1 MGGIKAPLPVFAIN
15 FNKSRI
21 NLQNFLT
28 LSFSPFATLVS
39 NFKFAPSVME
49 MLQLPNFGH
58 MNTSTIYFEPRDKIF
73 LVTSSTEI
81 MMSWPLIQNTVILR
95 RPGVAIFAG
104 IIKIVTRFIKQIFK
118 DSRKGKGIRNYI
130 LKCNLYLYFLIKQN
144 LLISGEKMLMSAKVR
159 GVSRDSY
166 TLWILFW

>member
-1 MGGIKAPLPVFAIN
+1 
-15 FNKSRI
+15 
-21 NLQNFLT
+21 
-28 LSFSPFATLVS
+28 
-39 NFKFAPSVME
+39 

-118 DSRKGKGIRNYI
+118 DSRKGKGIRNYT
-130 LKCNLYLYFLIKQN
+130 LKCNLYLYFLI
-144 LLISGEKMLMSAKVR
+144 
-159 GVSRDSY
+159 
-166 TLWILFW
+166 